1 MTTLAEGGVAEGG
14 AGAAPIGIT
23 ADAPSG
29 EGTTERLSE
38 RRASAGRGRL
48 RRLIGITVPPLIVAV
63 VMIGFWYFMS
73 YVVLDA
79 ERRFLLPP
87 PQQVVTVGFLNWQ
100 NFSQILVALWTS
112 TQVALVGLG
121 ISIVL
126 GMAFAIAMSQGR
138 WVQRSFYP
146 WAVVL
151 QTIPILA
158 LVPLVG
164 FWFKYGFTS
173 RVIVCVL
180 ISLFPIITN
189 TLFGLQSVDRSH
201 HDLFTLHRASRV
213 SRLWKLQLPTALPAI
228 FTGLRI
234 AAGLSVIGAIV
245 GDFFFQQGQAGIGRL
260 IDNYTE
266 ALQSQQLFAAVIM
279 AVLLGL
285 TIFWLFGLLGRL
297 VVGSW
302 HEAYPGRDD
311 S

>member
-1 MTTLAEGGVAEGG
+1 MTTLAEGGITEGDTGPAPLEIAEDR
-14 AGAAPIGIT
+14 T
-23 ADAPSG
+23 
-29 EGTTERLSE
+29 SE
-38 RRASAGRGRL
+38 RRTERGAPTGRGRL
-48 RRLIGITVPPLIVAV
+48 RRIAVTAIPPLVVAV

-87 PQQVVTVGFLNWQ
+87 PQQVVTVGFLNWH

-112 TQVALVGLG
+112 TQVALVALG

-126 GMAFAIAMSQGR
+126 GLSFAIAMSQGR
-138 WVQRSFYP
+138 WVERSFYP

-189 TLFGLQSVDRSH
+189 TLFGLKSVDRSH

-213 SRLWKLQLPTALPAI
+213 NRLWKLQLPAALPAI

-302 HEAYPGRDD
+302 HDAYPGRDD